1 MKKLCVLILLLLLC
15 LGVSASAEVS
25 DYHTLI
31 DGAINLE
38 NYNAPNASDTAVFI
52 YRTEQ
57 PDITF
62 DFTVSIA
69 DATITLDGSTQYQ
82 KLLDLGWSG
91 DMPKN
96 ARALNLYDRDCYL
109 PDGSFFNISVINP
122 TKKNFPFVE
131 ATLYSITLTS
141 PDSPAFVL
149 NGISFDSTIADVVS
163 VLGEPNEIS
172 YFDPSEQLELKYQD
186 ANYNSLTL
194 TFDATGAL
202 IRVRYSY
209 SYNQLL

>member
-1 MKKLCVLILLLLLC
+1 MKKLCILLLLLLC
-15 LGVSASAEVS
+15 LGVSANAEVS

-31 DGAINLE
+31 DGAINLD
-38 NYNAPNASDTAVFI
+38 NYNAPNVSDTWVSI
-52 YRTEQ
+52 YRTENTE
-57 PDITF
+57 PAF
-62 DFTVSIA
+62 DFTVNIA

-96 ARALNLYDRDCYL
+96 ARAMNLYDRNCYL
-109 PDGSFFNISVINP
+109 PDGSTFRIAVLNP
-122 TKKNFPFVE
+122 TQKNFPIAE

-141 PDSPAFVL
+141 PDAPAFDL

-163 VLGEPNEIS
+163 VFGEPYGIT
-172 YFDPSEQLELKYQD
+172 YFDSSEQLKLEYED
-186 ANYNSLTL
+186 ANYNRLTL

-202 IRVRYSY
+202 IQVQYRY